1 MNSVTDDIGLH
12 VACCMLHDS
21 IVTPSQEPAGV
32 ALHPIIPALCVPILS
47 TPPFLSVLPLSSS
60 SSPQR
65 YQRKTATVWLSLFH
79 NHTTWAM

>member
-1 MNSVTDDIGLH
+1 MILV
-12 VACCMLHDS
+12 CMLHDS
-21 IVTPSQEPAGV
+21 IVTPSQEPARV
-32 ALHPIIPALCVPILS
+32 ALQPVIPALCVRILS

-65 YQRKTATVWLSLFH
+65 CQRKTATVWLSLFH